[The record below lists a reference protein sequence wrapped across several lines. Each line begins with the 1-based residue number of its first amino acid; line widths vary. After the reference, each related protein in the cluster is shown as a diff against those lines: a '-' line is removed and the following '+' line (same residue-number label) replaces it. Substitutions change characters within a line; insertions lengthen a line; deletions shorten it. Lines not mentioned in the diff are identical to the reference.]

1 MRKLTHYECR
11 PSAPDQPSLVVS
23 FSPFPEF
30 GEFMSIN
37 RRGFLGSA
45 IAASLAT
52 GLNVHGVDAQDKS
65 QGDAHGPANPFGPA
79 KRPII
84 ISANNGVNYLDDA
97 FAFLKSGGDTLD
109 AALRVVKGPED
120 DPNDDTVGLGGLPNE
135 EGVVELDACCMHG
148 PTRRAGSVGGVRNIK
163 NVSLVSKAVM
173 EHTGHVMLVGEG
185 AERFAV
191 AVGFPRENLLT
202 ERSRKIWLLWK
213 EYHSTDD
220 WWGPGLAD
228 PNWKPPSSL
237 LQTTPPTAAPQSEP
251 QSELWEERIQRLEE
265 RAARLG
271 IEPEFRMAAVRR
283 VLFPPSGT
291 IHCSALN
298 DKGEISGCTTT
309 SGLAYK
315 LPGRLGD
322 SPIIGAG
329 CYTDQDVGSA
339 GATGSGEENIKV
351 AGAHTI
357 VENMRRGMSP
367 LEAGM
372 DALKRIARNYNND
385 MTKLNF
391 IDMTYYI
398 LRKDGAYAGVSL
410 WEGYSKQQLHKIAVH
425 DGARRSEATVALFKG
440 VSNEF
445 PPFPVAMPKELTKD
459 SEYAK

>member
-1 MRKLTHYECR
+1 MPFSRRDFVKTSVLGAVAAGIKT
-11 PSAPDQPSLVVS
+11 SAHADAKANPAKSN
-23 FSPFPEF
+23 E
-30 GEFMSIN
+30 E
-37 RRGFLGSA
+37 
-45 IAASLAT
+45 
-52 GLNVHGVDAQDKS
+52 DAQSDS
-65 QGDAHGPANPFGPA
+65 Y

-84 ISANNGVNYLDDA
+84 VCANNGFNYLDDA

-120 DPNDDTVGLGGLPNE
+120 DPNDTSVGLGGIPNE

-163 NVSLVSKAVM
+163 NVSLVSKAVF

-202 ERSRKIWLLWK
+202 DHSRKIWLLWK
-213 EYHSTDD
+213 EFNSNDD

-228 PNWKPPSSL
+228 PHWRAPDVKPSGK
-237 LQTTPPTAAPQSEP
+237 PQA
-251 QSELWEERIQRLEE
+251 ELWQKRIQHLQDC
-265 RAARLG
+265 AAALG
-271 IEPEFRMAAVRR
+271 IAPEQQMEAIRK
-283 VLFPPSGT
+283 VLFPPTGT

-298 DKGEISGCTTT
+298 EKGEISGCTTT

-315 LPGRLGD
+315 LPGRVGD

-357 VENMRRGMSP
+357 VENMRHGMSP
-367 LEAGM
+367 QEAGM
-372 DALKRIARNYNND
+372 DTLKRIVRNYNGD
-385 MTKLNF
+385 MDKLRLV
-391 IDMTYYI
+391 DMTYYI

-410 WEGYSKQQLHKIAVH
+410 WEGYSEGRPHKIAIH
-425 DGARRSEATVALFKG
+425 DGTRRAEVTTSLFKG
-440 VSNEF
+440 WSQDF
-445 PPFPVAMPKELTKD
+445 PPSPNIPDDLKKEYMK
-459 SEYAK
+459 

>member
-1 MRKLTHYECR
+1 MTLSRRDFVKTSVLGAAAVGAGTLAHADDTKAKA
-11 PSAPDQPSLVVS
+11 SAREHVD
-23 FSPFPEF
+23 E
-30 GEFMSIN
+30 N
-37 RRGFLGSA
+37 RGQAGA
-45 IAASLAT
+45 
-52 GLNVHGVDAQDKS
+52 
-65 QGDAHGPANPFGPA
+65 P

-84 ISANNGVNYLDDA
+84 ICANNGFNYLEDA

-120 DPNDDTVGLGGLPNE
+120 DPNDTSVGLGGIPNE

-148 PTRRAGSVGGVRNIK
+148 PTHRAGSVGGVRNIK

-202 ERSRKIWLLWK
+202 DHSRKVWLLWK
-213 EYHSTDD
+213 EFHSTED

-228 PNWKPPSSL
+228 PHWQAPESTPGGKP
-237 LQTTPPTAAPQSEP
+237 QTELRRDRIRNLMAQAAD
-251 QSELWEERIQRLEE
+251 
-265 RAARLG
+265 LG
-271 IEPEFRMAAVRR
+271 IEPELQLDAVRK
-283 VLFPPSGT
+283 VLFPPTGT

-298 DKGEISGCTTT
+298 EKGEISGCTTT
-309 SGLAYK
+309 SGLGFK
-315 LPGRLGD
+315 LPGRVGD

-357 VENMRRGMSP
+357 VENMRHGMSP
-367 LEAGM
+367 QEAGM
-372 DALKRIARNYNND
+372 DTLKRIVRNYNAD
-385 MTKLNF
+385 MNKLRF
-391 IDMTYYI
+391 VDMTYYI

-410 WEGYSKQQLHKIAVH
+410 FEGYSEGKPHKIAIH
-425 DGARRSEATVALFKG
+425 DGDRRAEVTVSLFKG
-440 VSNEF
+440 YSQDF
-445 PPFPVAMPKELTKD
+445 PPAPSIPEELKKEYMK
-459 SEYAK
+459 

>member
-1 MRKLTHYECR
+1 VL
-11 PSAPDQPSLVVS
+11 S

-30 GEFMSIN
+30 GEFMSIS

-45 IAASLAT
+45 IAASLAS
-52 GLNVHGVDAQDKS
+52 GLNAQGLNAQDKV
-65 QGDAHGPANPFGPA
+65 QDRVKDNAARPAEPSGAA

-84 ISANNGVNYLDDA
+84 ICANNGVNYLDDA
-97 FAFLKSGGDTLD
+97 FAFLKNGGDTLD

-120 DPNDDTVGLGGLPNE
+120 DPNDDSVGLGGLPNE

-163 NVSLVSKAVM
+163 NVSGVSKAVM

-228 PNWKPPSSL
+228 PHWKPPSP
-237 LQTTPPTAAPQSEP
+237 TTTTAPSPTTAPQSK
-251 QSELWEERIQRLEE
+251 LWEQRIQRLEE
-265 RAARLG
+265 RAAKLG
-271 IEPEFRMAAVRR
+271 IEPEFRMAAIRR
-283 VLFPPSGT
+283 VLFPPTGT

-298 DKGEISGCTTT
+298 EKGEISGCTTT

-315 LPGRLGD
+315 LPGRCGD

-357 VENMRRGMSP
+357 VENMRHGMSP
-367 LEAGM
+367 LEAGL

-385 MTKLNF
+385 MSKLKF
-391 IDMTYYI
+391 VDMTYYI

-410 WEGYSKQQLHKIAVH
+410 WEGYSNKQHKIAVH
-425 DGARRSEATVALFKG
+425 DGTKRSETTVSLFKG
-440 VSNEF
+440 VSRDF
-445 PPFPVAMPKELTKD
+445 PQFPVELPKELRKD
-459 SEYAK
+459 

>member
-1 MRKLTHYECR
+1 
-11 PSAPDQPSLVVS
+11 
-23 FSPFPEF
+23 
-30 GEFMSIN
+30 MSIS

-45 IAASLAT
+45 IAASLAS
-52 GLNVHGVDAQDKS
+52 GLNAQDNSKD
-65 QGDAHGPANPFGPA
+65 DASRSTGSLGTG

-84 ISANNGVNYLDDA
+84 ICAKNGFNYLDDA
-97 FAFLKSGGDTLD
+97 FAFLKNGGDTLD

-213 EYHSTDD
+213 ENHSTDD
-220 WWGPGLAD
+220 WWGPGMAD
-228 PNWKPPSSL
+228 PQWKPPSL
-237 LQTTPPTAAPQSEP
+237 PATAP
-251 QSELWEERIQRLEE
+251 QSELWEQRIRRLEE
-265 RAARLG
+265 HAAKIG
-271 IEPEFRMAAVRR
+271 IEPEFRMAAIRR
-283 VLFPPSGT
+283 VLSPPTGT

-298 DKGEISGCTTT
+298 EKGEISGCTTT
-309 SGLAYK
+309 SGLAFK
-315 LPGRLGD
+315 LPGRCGD

-385 MTKLNF
+385 MSKLKF
-391 IDMTYYI
+391 VDMTYYI

-410 WEGYSKQQLHKIAVH
+410 WSGAPGKPRKFAVH
-425 DGARRSEATVALFKG
+425 DGSKRFEVMIPLFKG
-440 VSNEF
+440 ESHEF
-445 PPFPVAMPKELTKD
+445 PPFPVALPEELRKD
-459 SEYAK
+459 SVYMK